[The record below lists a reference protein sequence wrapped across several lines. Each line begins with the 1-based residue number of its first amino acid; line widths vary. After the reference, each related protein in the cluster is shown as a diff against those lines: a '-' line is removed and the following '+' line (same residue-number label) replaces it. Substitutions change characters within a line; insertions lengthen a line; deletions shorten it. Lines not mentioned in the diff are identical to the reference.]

1 MIKIISAVVLIFL
14 TGGAWLYLDCLNR
27 QEQEITAQ
35 AQQGLLQARAEAA
48 RRADTKTAST
58 NNILANLTNC
68 QAAAEKAKNDYAA
81 LMLKVAPSKRG
92 QAIIP
97 QAVTDEAEA
106 LFTSAKTA
114 CQQTYDTQ
122 MQKSQ

>member
-14 TGGAWLYLDCLNR
+14 TGGAWLYLDCLNKQQ
-27 QEQEITAQ
+27 QEVTAQ

-48 RRADTKTAST
+48 RRAETRTTFT
-58 NNILANLTNC
+58 NNTLANLTNC
-68 QAAAEKAKNDYAA
+68 QATAEKAKNDYAT
-81 LMLKVAPSKRG
+81 LLLKVAPSKRG

-97 QAVTDEAEA
+97 QAVTVEAETI
-106 LFTSAKTA
+106 FTSAKAA
-114 CQQTYDTQ
+114 CQQIHDAQ